1 MSVILKKFK
10 LNSYAFVFQMKEHKE
25 IKNRLLDLIKITDQ
39 HTIRP
44 DKTCND
50 FISKTDWKFSKVP
63 ERLYAM
69 EFSKILEPYI
79 TKMLLELSMDEATIH
94 NMWFQ
99 SYYNKDAHDWH
110 IHEGTHWT
118 NVYFLELPDTKFKTE
133 LYDSFNKRIINNI
146 EVKEGT
152 LLSFPA
158 NILHRSP
165 KNTSNKV
172 KTIIS
177 FNTTFSNTK
186 QNLIQS

>member
-10 LNSYAFVFQMKEHKE
+10 LNSYAFVFQMKEHKK
-25 IKNRLLDLIKITDQ
+25 IKDKLLDLINITDQ
-39 HTIRP
+39 HTIKP
-44 DKTCND
+44 DETCND
-50 FISKTDWKFSKVP
+50 FISKTDWKFSKIP

-99 SYYNKDAHDWH
+99 SYHKKDTHNWH

-118 NVYFLELPDTKFKTE
+118 NIYFLQLPDKNFRTE
-133 LYDSFNKRIINNI
+133 LYDSFDKKIINNI
-146 EVKEGT
+146 EIKEGT